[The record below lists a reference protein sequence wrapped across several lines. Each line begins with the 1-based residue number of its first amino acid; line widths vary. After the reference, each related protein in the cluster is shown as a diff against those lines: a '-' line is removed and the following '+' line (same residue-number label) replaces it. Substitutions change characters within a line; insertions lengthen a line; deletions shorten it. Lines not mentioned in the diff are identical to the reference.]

1 MTSSRE
7 HSCREVDLDR
17 LQLQFKHADKLLV
30 CDSTV
35 FVIEETSVF
44 VIEETSNPRIDDV
57 RKIVETIE
65 WLIAGGIN
73 YVMADRK
80 PQSYHGIV
88 HAKGRVDDPVYRALV
103 FEARRIA
110 RPIYVVK
117 CSKALQRKVNEILQ
131 TPTQA

>member
-17 LQLQFKHADKLLV
+17 LQLQFKHADKLLI
-30 CDSTV
+30 CGSA
-35 FVIEETSVF
+35 VF

-88 HAKGRVDDPVYRALV
+88 HAERRIDDLVYRALV
-103 FEARRIA
+103 FEAPKIV

-117 CSKALQRKVNEILQ
+117 CSEALWRKVSE
-131 TPTQA
+131 TVKH

>member
-30 CDSTV
+30 CGNTI
-35 FVIEETSVF
+35 FI
-44 VIEETSNPRIDDV
+44 IEETSNPKIDDV

-73 YVMADRK
+73 YVMAYRET
-80 PQSYHGIV
+80 SRYIGIV
-88 HAKGRVDDPVYRALV
+88 HTERRVDDPVYRALV

-110 RPIYVVK
+110 KPIHVVK
-117 CSKALQRKVNEILQ
+117 CSEALQRKVDEILQ

>member
-17 LQLQFKHADKLLV
+17 LQLQIKHADKLLI
-30 CDSTV
+30 CGSTV
-35 FVIEETSVF
+35 FVIEETS
-44 VIEETSNPRIDDV
+44 NPKIDDV

-73 YVMADRK
+73 YVMADRET
-80 PQSYHGIV
+80 SRYIGIV
-88 HAKGRVDDPVYRALV
+88 HAKRRVDDPVYRALV

-110 RPIYVVK
+110 KPIHVVK
-117 CSKALQRKVNEILQ
+117 CNETLQRKVNEILQ
-131 TPTQA
+131 TLTQA

>member
-17 LQLQFKHADKLLV
+17 LQLQFKHAERLLV
-30 CDSTV
+30 CGSA
-35 FVIEETSVF
+35 IL

-57 RKIVETIE
+57 RKIVETIK

-73 YVMADRK
+73 HVMADRK

-88 HAKGRVDDPVYRALV
+88 HAERRVDDLVYRVLV
-103 FEARRIA
+103 FEAPKIV
-110 RPIYVVK
+110 RPIRVVK
-117 CSKALQRKVNEILQ
+117 CSEALWRKVNEIVKR
-131 TPTQA
+131 

>member
-1 MTSSRE
+1 MTNSRE
-7 HSCREVDLDR
+7 LSCREVDLDR
-17 LQLQFKHADKLLV
+17 LQLQIKHADKLLI
-30 CDSTV
+30 CGGA
-35 FVIEETSVF
+35 IF
-44 VIEETSNPRIDDV
+44 VIEETSNPKIDDV

-88 HAKGRVDDPVYRALV
+88 HAERRVDDLVYRALV
-103 FEARRIA
+103 FEAGRIT

-117 CSKALQRKVNEILQ
+117 CNETLWRKVSE
-131 TPTQA
+131 TVKH

>member
-30 CDSTV
+30 CGST
-35 FVIEETSVF
+35 VF

-65 WLIAGGIN
+65 WLRAGGIN

-80 PQSYHGIV
+80 PQRYHGIV
-88 HAKGRVDDPVYRALV
+88 HAKGRVDNPVYRTLV
-103 FEARRIA
+103 FEARRMA
-110 RPIYVVK
+110 RLIHVVK
-117 CSKALQRKVNEILQ
+117 CSEALQRKVNEILQ
-131 TPTQA
+131 ILTQA

>member
-1 MTSSRE
+1 MTSSKE

-17 LQLQFKHADKLLV
+17 LQLKFKHADKLLI
-30 CDSTV
+30 CGGAI
-35 FVIEETSVF
+35 FVIEETL
-44 VIEETSNPRIDDV
+44 NPRIDDV

-65 WLIAGGIN
+65 WLIGGGIN
-73 YVMADRK
+73 YVMADRE

-88 HAKGRVDDPVYRALV
+88 HAEGRVDDLVYRALV

-117 CSKALQRKVNEILQ
+117 CSEALWRKVNEILQ
-131 TPTQA
+131 TLTQT

>member
-17 LQLQFKHADKLLV
+17 LQLQFKHADKLLIHGNII
-30 CDSTV
+30 
-35 FVIEETSVF
+35 FVVEE
-44 VIEETSNPRIDDV
+44 ISNPKIDDV

-73 YVMADRK
+73 HVMADRE
-80 PQSYHGIV
+80 PSRYHGIARV
-88 HAKGRVDDPVYRALV
+88 ERRVDDLVYRALV
-103 FEARRIA
+103 FEAPKIV

-117 CSKALQRKVNEILQ
+117 CSEALWRKVSE
-131 TPTQA
+131 TVKH